1 MLEKSVYKADLAGVS
16 LKIQESRIISRWLL
30 DHQYD
35 NNSESW
41 DQLIY
46 ADNALQ
52 IRGRSTIRRQ
62 ANLLRARLQTMPN
75 SVLNIICD
83 GNYNETAQA
92 CLAAAIKHSRLLGD
106 FLDITLREE
115 VKKLNKEITPWH
127 WRVYLETCRNTD
139 PLMTEWSKSTQDRMK
154 TTVFTI
160 LQEAGLFYKEKG
172 FFLKTIMIDPKLEE
186 ALSNNDEEYVLR
198 CMRFYL

>member
-83 GNYNETAQA
+83 GNYNET
-92 CLAAAIKHSRLLGD
+92 
-106 FLDITLREE
+106 
-115 VKKLNKEITPWH
+115 EIGRAH
-127 WRVYLETCRNTD
+127 V
-139 PLMTEWSKSTQDRMK
+139 
-154 TTVFTI
+154 
-160 LQEAGLFYKEKG
+160 
-172 FFLKTIMIDPKLEE
+172 
-186 ALSNNDEEYVLR
+186 
-198 CMRFYL
+198 